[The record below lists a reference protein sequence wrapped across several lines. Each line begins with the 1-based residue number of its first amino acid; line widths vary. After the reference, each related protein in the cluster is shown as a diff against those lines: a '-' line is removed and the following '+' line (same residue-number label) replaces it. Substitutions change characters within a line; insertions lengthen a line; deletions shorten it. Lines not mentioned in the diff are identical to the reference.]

1 MTTTSP
7 LDAPFTYFGG
17 KQAIAPLVWQ
27 ALGAIQNY
35 SEPFFGSG
43 AVLLGR
49 PDWRPGLTET
59 VNDLDGWIVNFW
71 RAIQAAP
78 DEVARWA
85 DWPVA
90 ETDLTARHA
99 WLIQRRD
106 ELQERLLGDPA
117 YFDAHVAGWWV
128 WGICCWIGS
137 SWCSGAGPWSAVDGR
152 LGRHASARQGI
163 KRQRPNLSCKMGIN
177 RQLPHLSDRGQGI
190 NRKRPHLGNRGQG
203 INRQVPATE
212 DRGEWIRDW
221 FAALAARLR
230 DVRVCAGNWDRILGP
245 APTVKLGTAG
255 VFLDPPYGADR
266 DGVYTTDSFT
276 VARQVRDWAV
286 AHGDD
291 PRMRIV
297 LCGYEGEHDLPPT
310 WEKIAWKPQGG
321 YANMGNGKGKANRRL
336 ERIWLSPHCH
346 KTEQLRML

>member
-7 LDAPFTYFGG
+7 LHAPFPYFGG
-17 KQAIAPLVWQ
+17 KRAIAPLVWQ

-59 VNDLDGWIVNFW
+59 VNDFDGWIVNFW

-90 ETDLTARHA
+90 ETDKTARHA

-128 WGICCWIGS
+128 WGICCWIGGG
-137 SWCSGAGPWSAVDGR
+137 WCSGAGPWSAVDGR
-152 LGRHASARQGI
+152 LVRHASARQGI
-163 KRQRPNLSCKMGIN
+163 S
-177 RQLPHLSDRGQGI
+177 RQLPHLSNRGQGI
-190 NRKRPHLGNRGQG
+190 NRKM
-203 INRQVPATE
+203 PATGN
-212 DRGEWIRDW
+212 RGEWIRDW

-245 APTVKLGTAG
+245 LPTVKLGTTG

-266 DGVYTTDSFT
+266 NTDVYTTDSFT
-276 VARQVRDWAV
+276 VAREVRDWAV

-297 LCGYEGEHDLPPT
+297 LCGYEGEHDLPDT
-310 WEKIAWKPQGG
+310 WEKIAWIGKGG
-321 YANMGNGKGKANRRL
+321 YGNLGNGKGKANRHL
-336 ERIWLSPHCH
+336 ERIWCSPHCH